1 MALNLET
8 DLGSGTGLLYITTT
22 SGAAGS
28 STGIITNL
36 TNDTQ
41 GLLTLMNHA
50 AINDKLVDT
59 DSQSDL
65 PNAYRFKYFVYNN
78 AGAVE
83 GTVHASATEI
93 TRFVTNYRTIGRN
106 TTNIEVASGNILK
119 YERTGAITTILC
131 PTITSPVYYL
141 RDILSADNKD
151 DIAQE
156 GDIVILRMAY
166 DNTGEIVVDSANNYY
181 STYAGFDSIFLRD
194 SSSFTLNGLTDCIA
208 FQKHYKGYREI
219 FRNDATESKVEELR
233 NSDIP
238 LAEKGVKSITA
249 TTGGTLSDLVSGSDA
264 GVVNIT
270 GTKTLASSFNLPIST
285 AALPGDRFDIWYRA
299 DITSNTAGGN
309 KVTIGGV
316 DLTDAEALNGSTKP
330 ILIQANYLGADG
342 WKVAKILNSD
352 ESERDLG
359 NPTASGQVLTSTT
372 DGVRS
377 WVDAA
382 SNIQIA
388 SAQYDFAVHAGA
400 VSTITIGTELIP
412 AGAIIINDKAIIE
425 MATATTS
432 SGSATISIGTSGGAS
447 DVDSIHAQTA
457 FGATPFNSATVVTR
471 TAPGGSVT
479 VSKVS
484 ASAKT
489 NITVTIGTAALT
501 AGKFTVHVPYIA

>member
-1 MALNLET
+1 MAINLET
-8 DLGSGTGLLYITTT
+8 DLGSGTGALYITTT
-22 SGAAGS
+22 SGAPGS

-59 DSQSDL
+59 DASADI

-78 AGAVE
+78 AAAVQ

-106 TTNIEVASGNILK
+106 TANIELVANVLK

-131 PTITSPVYYL
+131 PTISAPVYFL
-141 RDILSADNKD
+141 RDVLSTDNTD
-151 DIAQE
+151 DVVQE

-166 DNTGEIVVDSANNYY
+166 DNTGEIVVDSASNYY
-181 STYAGFDSIFLRD
+181 NTYDGFDSIFLRD
-194 SSSFTLNGLTDCIA
+194 FG
-208 FQKHYKGYREI
+208 
-219 FRNDATESKVEELR
+219 
-233 NSDIP
+233 
-238 LAEKGVKSITA
+238 EKGVKSIAA
-249 TTGGTLSDLVSGSDA
+249 TTGGTLSDLVAGSDA

-270 GTKTLASSFNLPIST
+270 GTKTLASAFNLPISS

-330 ILIQANYLGADG
+330 ILIQANYLGTDG

-359 NPTASGQVLTSTT
+359 NPTANGQVLTSTT
-372 DGVRS
+372 AGVRS

-457 FGATPFNSATVVTR
+457 FGVTPFNSATAVTR